1 MMKPVSFR
9 DRDSLELGRL
19 GIMAGREGTYEN
31 EQCWIEL
38 IREGDEYAFELL
50 FKEYYEQLT
59 RFSWRYV
66 KSKAVAEGLVQDIYS
81 DIWENR
87 GDLELSGCIRP
98 YLYKVV
104 RNHSLNYIKHQE
116 VQRKYDPMWMDQ
128 KEVPMINYR
137 DEKREEQIRKAI
149 EQAVEELPERSRM
162 TYKLHRHD
170 GLTYHEIA
178 EVMDVSVK
186 TVESQMTRTLKML
199 RERLA
204 YLLPFLIAVLL
215 VG

>member
-1 MMKPVSFR
+1 MGF
-9 DRDSLELGRL
+9 GHL
-19 GIMAGREGTYEN
+19 GIMEGHKAAYEN
-31 EQCWIEL
+31 ERCWIEL

-66 KSKAVAEGLVQDIYS
+66 KSKTVAEGLIQDVFS

-87 GDLELSGCIRP
+87 DELDLNGSIRP
-98 YLYKVV
+98 YLYKIV

-116 VQRKYDPMWMDQ
+116 VQRKYDPIWMDQ
-128 KEVPMINYR
+128 KEVPMIEYR

-149 EQAVEELPERSRM
+149 ERAVEELPERSKM

-170 GLTYHEIA
+170 GLTYQEIA

-204 YLLPFLIAVLL
+204 YLLPFLITAFLI
-215 VG
+215 G